1 MIVFLMR
8 DWAVKHVYV
17 MWVSWRNIII
27 INITKVWQIFVQ
39 NILLPVVGIGTLSVL
54 LPVRPNLFRKT
65 FCLISWNRLISI

>member
-27 INITKVWQIFVQ
+27 INIIKVWQIFVQ

-54 LPVRPNLFRKT
+54 LSHNRYAPIYLEKLFA
-65 FCLISWNRLISI
+65 